1 MEIHFLLMEKS
12 WKIIVEKEWLPWY
25 KDGTGLLLRVG
36 QRASHRTDAA
46 LFEEV
51 LWQPMAEE
59 AETELAEP
67 NAGDMAV
74 VKDG

>member
-1 MEIHFLLMEKS
+1 MLKKS
-12 WKIIVEKEWLPWY
+12 GHPGTKY
-25 KDGTGLLLRVG
+25 GTGLLLRVG

-59 AETELAEP
+59 AESELAEP
-67 NAGDMAV
+67 NAGDVAV